1 MRQNGSMRTLSLIA
15 FTWLVAGLLVALGTQ
30 QVLAQDTS
38 TDTVK
43 GSTTTTPSPPPD
55 PPPQPPK

>member
-15 FTWLVAGLLVALGTQ
+15 FTGLVAGLLVALGTQ